1 MTRSA
6 QDLRHFLSA
15 YRRDHGEDML
25 VLNEPVL
32 DGQDLTA
39 MVWQLAARGRHPVL
53 LAPQVW
59 GVDVAVVTN
68 LFASRERIGRMLGCA
83 ARDIHATYQARS
95 SNLLPPEVLSSG
107 PVLDEVAH
115 GDAVDLSK
123 LPMLRH
129 FETDRAAYV
138 TNAVIVADDP
148 ATGRGNLSYHRS
160 MRHSDTEL
168 ATSLHSRGHLWR
180 MQQAAAARGEPL
192 PVAMV
197 VGAHPLFML
206 AAAARVPFGTDERHV
221 AGGLFGAP
229 LQCVRTP
236 RHGILV
242 PAHAEFVLEG
252 VIDPQ
257 AKVEEGPFGEFT
269 GYSSNRSTN
278 HLLRVQTLMH
288 RKDAMLV
295 DVVGGNSAEHLNL
308 GRVPRESEMVTKLK
322 DRFPSVTAVHYP
334 SSGTH
339 FHAYVALKQARDG
352 EARQV
357 MLGLL
362 GWDPYL
368 KTVIA
373 VDEDVDV
380 TRDEEVLW
388 ALAAHFQPHR
398 DILVI
403 DGLPGSALDPSATA
417 SGTTSRMGLDATRG
431 MNFEGV
437 RATIAAASTERAAAL
452 LERLGPGFGAGTLG
466 LGLGGGA
473 SGPNSGFGA
482 LMGGGK
488 G

>member
-1 MTRSA
+1 MHE

-15 YRRDHGEDML
+15 YRRDYPEDML
-25 VLNEPVL
+25 ILGESVQ
-32 DGQDLTA
+32 DGQELTA
-39 MVWQLAARGRHPVL
+39 LVWQLAAQGRHPVL

-68 LFASRERIGRMLGCA
+68 LFASRERIGRMLGCT
-83 ARDIHATYQARS
+83 AREIHAHYHARS
-95 SNLLPPEVLSSG
+95 SNLLPPEVLANG

-115 GDAVDLSK
+115 GDAVNLSK

-129 FETDRAAYV
+129 FETDRAAYI
-138 TNAVIVADDP
+138 TNAVIVAEDP

-180 MQQAAAARGEPL
+180 LQQAAAARGEPL

-197 VGAHPLFML
+197 IGAHPLFML
-206 AAAARVPFGTDERHV
+206 AAAARVPFGTDERQV

-236 RHGILV
+236 RHGLLV

-269 GYSSNRSTN
+269 GYSSHRSTN
-278 HLLRVQTLMH
+278 HLLRVQTVM
-288 RKDAMLV
+288 RRRDAMLV

-308 GRVPRESEMVTKLK
+308 GRVPRESEMVVKLK

-398 DILVI
+398 DILVV

-437 RATIAAASTERAAAL
+437 RATIAPAAMERAAAM
-452 LERLGPGFGAGTLG
+452 LERLGPGGGIPSRSRSGGGGWPISGFG
-466 LGLGGGA
+466 GLGGGA
-473 SGPNSGFGA
+473 A
-482 LMGGGK
+482 
-488 G
+488 